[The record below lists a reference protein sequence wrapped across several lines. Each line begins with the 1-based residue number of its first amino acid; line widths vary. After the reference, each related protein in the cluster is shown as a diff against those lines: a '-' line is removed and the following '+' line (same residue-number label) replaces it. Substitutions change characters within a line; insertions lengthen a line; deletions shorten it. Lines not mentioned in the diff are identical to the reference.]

1 MNLYYEKI
9 LKNIRNNLKMKYFLF
24 EAVIFFEKYQNKFFE
39 IFYIL
44 NFIFQKIILKFH
56 KTHILEMKTKMKTFN
71 LYVKIVII
79 FNNFFFNLVFL
90 FKVISIKLNKLKVA
104 TKYKFRKIR
113 KLLLN

>member
-1 MNLYYEKI
+1 
-9 LKNIRNNLKMKYFLF
+9 
-24 EAVIFFEKYQNKFFE
+24 
-39 IFYIL
+39 
-44 NFIFQKIILKFH
+44 
-56 KTHILEMKTKMKTFN
+56 MKTKMKTFN